1 MAALLTLSFLT
12 LLVANAML
20 NDGFNQEQ
28 LALLANVV
36 QIFNYIENAQQTSN
50 DRIMME
56 LQRQNKIYLETSIKQ
71 NNEIIERLQKLEDNL
86 KEKENVRFKKS

>member
-12 LLVANAML
+12 LLVVNAML

-28 LALLANVV
+28 LAILANVV

-56 LQRQNKIYLETSIKQ
+56 LQRQNKIYLETSVKQ
-71 NNEIIERLQKLEDNL
+71 NNEIIERLQRIEENL
-86 KEKENVRFKKS
+86 KEK

>member
-1 MAALLTLSFLT
+1 
-12 LLVANAML
+12 ML

>member
-71 NNEIIERLQKLEDNL
+71 NNEIIERLQRIEKNL
-86 KEKENVRFKKS
+86 KEK

>member
-71 NNEIIERLQKLEDNL
+71 NNEIIERLQRIEENL
-86 KEKENVRFKKS
+86 KEK

>member
-1 MAALLTLSFLT
+1 
-12 LLVANAML
+12 ML

-71 NNEIIERLQKLEDNL
+71 NNEIIERLQRLEKNL
-86 KEKENVRFKKS
+86 KEK

>member
-1 MAALLTLSFLT
+1 
-12 LLVANAML
+12 ML

-71 NNEIIERLQKLEDNL
+71 NKEIIERLQKLEDNL